1 MPKQAN
7 KRQTQ
12 KIISTKLSTNYSIIL
27 QDGKLVGIL
36 VENAKESNL
45 YYFNPKGNQL
55 KVTNL
60 ILKKALEAFLR
71 SNTFGFDT
79 LYVLFCELRYSEYMS
94 IAETVFK
101 NYWNELYNLA
111 IADTIFKRE
120 VTFDNLNKTYNF
132 FEENK

>member
-12 KIISTKLSTNYSIIL
+12 KIISTKLSTNYNVIL

-71 SNTFGFDT
+71 ANTFGFDT
-79 LYVLFCELRYSEYMS
+79 LYVLFCELRYTEYMS

-101 NYWNELYNLA
+101 NYWNELYNMA
-111 IADTIFKRE
+111 TADAVFNRQL
-120 VTFDNLNKTYNF
+120 VFDDLNKTYDF
-132 FEENK
+132 FKEKK